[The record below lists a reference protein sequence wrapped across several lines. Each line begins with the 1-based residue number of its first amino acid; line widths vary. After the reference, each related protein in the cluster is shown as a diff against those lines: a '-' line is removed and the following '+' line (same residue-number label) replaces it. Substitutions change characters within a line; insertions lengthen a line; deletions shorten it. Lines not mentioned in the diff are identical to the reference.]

1 MGCQNETFGHRYP
14 DDTDCVQISEDLD
27 DTLYACI
34 FMVDWMFI
42 LHGGRGFRFLS
53 ASSSLF
59 LEEGQTLIYR
69 EQYEQ

>member
-1 MGCQNETFGHRYP
+1 M
-14 DDTDCVQISEDLD
+14 QISEDFN
-27 DTLYACI
+27 DTMYAWI

-42 LHGGRGFRFLS
+42 LHGGWGFGFLS

-59 LEEGQTLIYR
+59 LGEGQTLIYR